1 MNANRIILN
10 SKVRGVAVVE
20 FALISAMFFAL
31 IAAVFDFSYL
41 LYINLT
47 MQHAVREGARVAAVH
62 GDYSTAIAR
71 IQDQSMG
78 LWTTLSPTVSIAV
91 VNANGGVTTLPP
103 KSSGVSADI
112 IVLTVNCSSTLMT
125 GFIAAFFPNGIYS
138 FSVSTTI
145 RNE

>member
-1 MNANRIILN
+1 
-10 SKVRGVAVVE
+10 
-20 FALISAMFFAL
+20 
-31 IAAVFDFSYL
+31 
-41 LYINLT
+41 
-47 MQHAVREGARVAAVH
+47 
-62 GDYSTAIAR
+62 
-71 IQDQSMG
+71 MG
-78 LWTTLSPTVSIAV
+78 LWTTLSPTVSISV
-91 VNANGGVTTLPP
+91 VNANGGVTALPP